1 MTRNLPIANRPTR
14 DPNLQFHHVSLA
26 YLLSSV
32 SLFCVTKGLV
42 VIIRTSLI
50 GTSLVGRTAVAA
62 GAVALALGLASCSS
76 DDTADTTPAT
86 ATTAAAA
93 TSVEDSVAAPSS
105 DELLTTLQ
113 VLVDPARPVDEK
125 TAVVVEGD
133 ERRSNIEAMTA
144 ATANYPVS
152 FTVTDVQ
159 VDGDIATAKVA
170 VTSPHGTAAPTP
182 WTWEN
187 VDGTWKVSDESTCA
201 LLGMARTG
209 CS

>member
-1 MTRNLPIANRPTR
+1 M
-14 DPNLQFHHVSLA
+14 
-26 YLLSSV
+26 
-32 SLFCVTKGLV
+32 
-42 VIIRTSLI
+42 IIRTSLI
-50 GTSLVGRTAVAA
+50 GTSLVGRTAVAT
-62 GAVALALGLASCSS
+62 GAVVLALGLASCSS
-76 DDTADTTPAT
+76 DDTAGTTPAT

-93 TSVEDSVAAPSS
+93 TSAEDSVAAPSS

-133 ERRSNIEAMTA
+133 ERRTNIEAMTA